1 MVDGQLAGVTV
12 LDLSSVGPGSRCTA
26 TLADLGADVIK
37 VARPPGRG
45 GIEPPWYSYGAGRG
59 TRVVRLDLKSE
70 QGRAAFLDL
79 ATEADV
85 IVESYRP
92 GVADRLGIGYAD
104 VAKNNARI
112 VYAALSGYG
121 QDGPY
126 AKWAGHDIN
135 YLAVGGFFATQ
146 GRRADGGPAI
156 PGATV
161 ADSAGGGMQAVIAIL
176 AALLR
181 RATTGEGQY
190 LDVSATEGVLSL
202 MSLHVDEYLAT
213 GAEPAA
219 GSTLLTGRY
228 ACYDL
233 YEAADGGWLAVGAI
247 EAAFFANLCR
257 ALGCEQLADAQF
269 DDDRQDEIRSAFRA
283 AFAQRSRNE
292 WVDALAAA
300 DTCVAPVQSIAEVAA
315 DPHLRLRGAFSCVRH
330 PDHGEVEQVGPVIA
344 GSRKQLQPYT
354 AGPEEMSP

>member
-1 MVDGQLAGVTV
+1 M
-12 LDLSSVGPGSRCTA
+12 
-26 TLADLGADVIK
+26 LADLGADVIK

-45 GIEPPWYSYGAGRG
+45 GIEPPWFSYGAGRG
-59 TRVVRLDLKSE
+59 TRVVRLDLSSE
-70 QGRAAFLDL
+70 QGHDAFLHL
-79 ATEADV
+79 AATADV
-85 IVESYRP
+85 VVESYRP

-104 VAKNNARI
+104 VAKVNERI
-112 VYAALSGYG
+112 VYAALTGYG

-146 GRRADGGPAI
+146 GRRGDGGPAI

-161 ADSAGGGMQAVIAIL
+161 ADSAGGGMHAVVAIL

-181 RATTGEGQY
+181 RTTTGEGQY

-213 GAEPAA
+213 GNEPTA
-219 GSTLLTGRY
+219 GSGLLTGRY

-233 YEAADGGWLAVGAI
+233 YQAADGRWLAVGAI
-247 EAAFFANLCR
+247 EAVFFANLCR
-257 ALGCEQLADAQF
+257 ALGCEQWVAHQF
-269 DDDRQDEIRSAFRA
+269 DDEAQDEIRAAFRA
-283 AFAQRSRNE
+283 AFTQRSRDE
-292 WVDALAAA
+292 WVDLLSAA

-315 DPHLRLRGAFSCVRH
+315 DPHLRLRGAISCVRH
-330 PDHGEVEQVGPVIA
+330 PEHGEVEQVGPVIA
-344 GSRKQLQPYT
+344 GSRRQLQPYT
-354 AGPEEMSP
+354 APPEEMSL